1 MGKRV
6 ISTTVIGG
14 ADGPTSIFL
23 VGKGKKSSSQR
34 VRRYFYRKK
43 KNRIAKT
50 IIAHPH
56 TLDETISYIKE
67 KYHATDVARQSF
79 NYQEQRRCL
88 KESLILQYRPE
99 LLGELAKLEPPRE
112 PDENSLKEFWRQ
124 IEQRSE
130 VTRNI
135 GEEDFP
141 MNFHLYEI
149 DFSGKGKV
157 EVMVENN
164 WEQFGVSYS
173 SHGGDKSLVRQIRSV
188 YRDIYLYYG
197 AAKKDIELQSERYT
211 SLLAALC
218 LYGV

>member
-6 ISTTVIGG
+6 TSTTVIGG

-23 VGKGKKSSSQR
+23 VGKMGKGSISQR

-50 IIAHPH
+50 IIADPH
-56 TLDETISYIKE
+56 TLDETISYIRE
-67 KYHATDVARQSF
+67 KYHAADVVQQSF

-88 KESLILQYRPE
+88 KESLILQHRPE
-99 LLGELAKLEPPRE
+99 LLGEWAKLEAPEE
-112 PDENSLKEFWRQ
+112 PDENSLKEFWMLL
-124 IEQRSE
+124 EQRSKE
-130 VTRNI
+130 AGNI

-141 MNFHLYEI
+141 MDFHLYEI

-173 SHGGDKSLVRQIRSV
+173 SYGGDKSLVRQMREME
-188 YRDIYLYYG
+188 REIYLYYG
-197 AAKKDIELQSERYT
+197 VTKKDIELQSERYK

-218 LYGV
+218 G